1 MLKQNVGWVFLSFFR
16 RLEEIFALCF
26 RFLSS
31 PDSKDIK
38 IQSVLNKRF
47 LFVSRR
53 VTERLHWFS
62 VVTIVNSG
70 LHLGRL
76 IKQKTPFA
84 VNNHTA
90 QRSPIPRLYPEE
102 MVQTR
107 NTTVTIHRPG
117 NSSRVSPF
125 SGLVARE
132 QHLYDTFGLA
142 LPPRPQNIRPF
153 LRRASHSVSSSSL
166 LGESSSEAAHQST
179 IPSRPQNAR

>member
-1 MLKQNVGWVFLSFFR
+1 MLYASVFL
-16 RLEEIFALCF
+16 LAQI
-26 RFLSS
+26 
-31 PDSKDIK
+31 PNK
-38 IQSVLNKRF
+38 ILSVLNKRF

-90 QRSPIPRLYPEE
+90 QRFPSPHLHPEE
-102 MVQTR
+102 MVQMR
-107 NTTVTIHRPG
+107 NMPVTIHRPR
-117 NSSRVSPF
+117 NSSGVSPF

-142 LPPRPQNIRPF
+142 LPPRPQNISPF
-153 LRRASHSVSSSSL
+153 LWEGQPLGISSL
-166 LGESSSEAAHQST
+166 LEGSSSESAHQS
-179 IPSRPQNAR
+179 SRPQNTR